1 MKNFAF
7 IAILA
12 VAFVVAGCAKPPQEE
27 IEATQTALQTAD
39 AAEADIYV
47 MELYQAAQDSFAAAQ
62 AEIEI
67 QNAKNSLTRDYDRA
81 NALLASAMETA
92 TQAEQTVEDRK
103 EEMRTNNEA
112 LFVTLEETL
121 TNLGTLMAQAPR
133 GKDGAM
139 ALAAIQVDVDLVR
152 QSLETARTAQ
162 TEGDFL
168 TANQIATQALQ
179 KAETLQT
186 ELETAIAGTGTS
198 VRS

>member
-12 VAFVVAGCAKPPQEE
+12 ATVLVAGCAKPPQEQ

-39 AAEADIYV
+39 AAEADVYV

-62 AEIEI
+62 AEIEV

-92 TQAEQTVEDRK
+92 TQAEQTVADRK
-103 EEMRTNNEA
+103 EEMRATNEG
-112 LFVTLEETL
+112 LFVSLEESL
-121 TNLGTLMAQAPR
+121 TNLGTLMARAPR
-133 GKDGAM
+133 GKDGAL

-162 TEGDFL
+162 MEGDFL

-179 KAETLQT
+179 KASSLQT
-186 ELETAIAGTGTS
+186 ELETAIAGTGTP